1 MRLRPLTLS
10 DVSRCAELEKV
21 LFPGE
26 SPWPARAFEQELAAG
41 HTTYWAVDASVNHVD
56 HDDNRVGHNGNHVDR
71 DDNRVGHN
79 DNHVD
84 HDVIHVDDEVVGYA
98 GVGRMGP
105 AAWPEYEIRTIG
117 VAPEA
122 QRRGIARMMMDAIVE
137 LADSHDAP
145 IFLEVRVGNDPA
157 IRLYEAYDFVI
168 NGLRRN
174 YYQPSGADAHTMYRP
189 RKSER

>member
-1 MRLRPLTLS
+1 MRLRPLVLE
-10 DVSRCAELEKV
+10 DAPRCAELEKV

-26 SPWPARAFEQELAAG
+26 TPWPARAFEQEIAAG
-41 HTTYWAVDASVNHVD
+41 HTTYWAVDAGV
-56 HDDNRVGHNGNHVDR
+56 NRVGHNV
-71 DDNRVGHN
+71 NRG
-79 DNHVD
+79 
-84 HDVIHVDDEVVGYA
+84 EALGYA

-117 VAPEA
+117 VDPAA
-122 QRRGIARMMMDAIVE
+122 QRQGIARLMMDAIVE

-189 RKSER
+189 RKSERC

>member
-1 MRLRPLTLS
+1 MRLRPLVL
-10 DVSRCAELEKV
+10 DDAPRCAELEKV

-26 SPWPARAFEQELAAG
+26 TPWPARAFEQEIAAG
-41 HTTYWAVDASVNHVD
+41 HTTYWAVDASVNRED
-56 HDDNRVGHNGNHVDR
+56 HKDNREDHKDNRVD
-71 DDNRVGHN
+71 HN
-79 DNHVD
+79 DNRG
-84 HDVIHVDDEVVGYA
+84 EVLGYA

-117 VAPEA
+117 VDPAA
-122 QRRGIARMMMDAIVE
+122 QRRGIARLMMDAIVE

>member
-1 MRLRPLTLS
+1 MRLRPLVL
-10 DVSRCAELEKV
+10 DDAPRCAELEKV

-26 SPWPARAFEQELAAG
+26 TPWPARAFEQEIAAG
-41 HTTYWAVDASVNHVD
+41 HTTYWAVDASINHNA
-56 HDDNRVGHNGNHVDR
+56 NRG
-71 DDNRVGHN
+71 
-79 DNHVD
+79 
-84 HDVIHVDDEVVGYA
+84 EVLGYA

-117 VAPEA
+117 VDPAA
-122 QRRGIARMMMDAIVE
+122 QRRGIARLMMDAIVE

-174 YYQPSGADAHTMYRP
+174 YYRPSGADAHTMYRP

>member
-41 HTTYWAVDASVNHVD
+41 HTTYWAVDMNV
-56 HDDNRVGHNGNHVDR
+56 
-71 DDNRVGHN
+71 NRVGHN
-79 DNHVD
+79 DNHD
-84 HDVIHVDDEVVGYA
+84 AHNVVGYA

>member
-1 MRLRPLTLS
+1 MRLRPLVLE
-10 DVSRCAELEKV
+10 DAPRCAELEKV

-26 SPWPARAFEQELAAG
+26 TPWPARAFEQEIAAG
-41 HTTYWAVDASVNHVD
+41 HTTYWAVDASVN
-56 HDDNRVGHNGNHVDR
+56 R
-71 DDNRVGHN
+71 DDHN
-79 DNHVD
+79 DNRG
-84 HDVIHVDDEVVGYA
+84 EALGYA

-117 VAPEA
+117 VDPAA
-122 QRRGIARMMMDAIVE
+122 QRQGIARLMMDAIVE

-189 RKSER
+189 RKSERC

>member
-1 MRLRPLTLS
+1 MRLRPLAVA
-10 DVSRCAELEKV
+10 DAARCAELEKV

-26 SPWPARAFEQELAAG
+26 SPWPARAFEQEIAAG
-41 HTTYWAVDASVNHVD
+41 HTTYWAVDASVNRAD
-56 HDDNRVGHNGNHVDR
+56 
-71 DDNRVGHN
+71 HN
-79 DNHVD
+79 DNHAQVL
-84 HDVIHVDDEVVGYA
+84 GYA

>member
-1 MRLRPLTLS
+1 MRLRPLTS
-10 DVSRCAELEKV
+10 ADASRCAQLEKV

-26 SPWPARAFEQELAAG
+26 SPWPARAFEQEIAAG
-41 HTTYWAVDASVNHVD
+41 HTTYWAVDASVNRED
-56 HDDNRVGHNGNHVDR
+56 
-71 DDNRVGHN
+71 HN
-79 DNHVD
+79 DNRA
-84 HDVIHVDDEVVGYA
+84 EVLGYA

-105 AAWPEYEIRTIG
+105 AAWPEYEIHTIG
-117 VAPEA
+117 VDPAA
-122 QRRGIARMMMDAIVE
+122 QRRGIARLMMDAIVE

-189 RKSER
+189 RKSERC

>member
-1 MRLRPLTLS
+1 MRLRPLVLE
-10 DVSRCAELEKV
+10 DAPRCAELEKV

-26 SPWPARAFEQELAAG
+26 TPWPARAFEQEIAAG
-41 HTTYWAVDASVNHVD
+41 HTTYWAVDAGVN
-56 HDDNRVGHNGNHVDR
+56 R
-71 DDNRVGHN
+71 DDHN
-79 DNHVD
+79 DD
-84 HDVIHVDDEVVGYA
+84 RGEALGYA
-98 GVGRMGP
+98 GVGRRGP

-117 VAPEA
+117 VDPAA
-122 QRRGIARMMMDAIVE
+122 QRRGIARLMMDAIVE

-189 RKSER
+189 RKSERC

>member
-1 MRLRPLTLS
+1 MRLRPLAS
-10 DVSRCAELEKV
+10 ADAPRCAELEKV

-26 SPWPARAFEQELAAG
+26 SPWPARAFEQEIAAG
-41 HTTYWAVDASVNHVD
+41 HTTYWAVDASVN
-56 HDDNRVGHNGNHVDR
+56 
-71 DDNRVGHN
+71 RVGHN
-79 DNHVD
+79 DNHA
-84 HDVIHVDDEVVGYA
+84 EVLGYA

-117 VAPEA
+117 VDPAA
-122 QRRGIARMMMDAIVE
+122 QRQGIARLMMDAIVE

-189 RKSER
+189 RKSERC

>member
-1 MRLRPLTLS
+1 MRLRPLTS
-10 DVSRCAELEKV
+10 ADAPRCAELEKV

-26 SPWPARAFEQELAAG
+26 SPWPARAFEQEIAAG
-41 HTTYWAVDASVNHVD
+41 HTTYWAVDASVN
-56 HDDNRVGHNGNHVDR
+56 R
-71 DDNRVGHN
+71 DDHN
-79 DNHVD
+79 DNRT
-84 HDVIHVDDEVVGYA
+84 EVLGYA

-105 AAWPEYEIRTIG
+105 AAWPEFEIRTIG
-117 VAPEA
+117 VDPAA
-122 QRRGIARMMMDAIVE
+122 QRQGIARLMMDAIVE

-189 RKSER
+189 RKSERC

>member
-1 MRLRPLTLS
+1 MRLRPLIPA
-10 DVSRCAELEKV
+10 DAPRCAELEEI

-26 SPWPARAFEQELAAG
+26 SPWPARAFEQEIAAG
-41 HTTYWAVDASVNHVD
+41 HTTYWAVDASVN
-56 HDDNRVGHNGNHVDR
+56 RAGHNVNHG
-71 DDNRVGHN
+71 GHN
-79 DNHVD
+79 DNHAQVL
-84 HDVIHVDDEVVGYA
+84 GYA

-122 QRRGIARMMMDAIVE
+122 QRRGIARLMMDAIVE
-137 LADSHDAP
+137 LADAHDAP
-145 IFLEVRVGNDPA
+145 IFLEVRVGNEPA

>member
-1 MRLRPLTLS
+1 MRLRPLTPA
-10 DVSRCAELEKV
+10 DAPRCAELEKV

-26 SPWPARAFEQELAAG
+26 HPWPAHAFEQEIAEG
-41 HTTYWAVDASVNHVD
+41 HTTYWAVDASVNRED
-56 HDDNRVGHNGNHVDR
+56 
-71 DDNRVGHN
+71 HN
-79 DNHVD
+79 DNRA
-84 HDVIHVDDEVVGYA
+84 EVLGYA

-105 AAWPEYEIRTIG
+105 AAWPEYEIHTIG
-117 VAPEA
+117 VDPAA
-122 QRRGIARMMMDAIVE
+122 QRRGIARLMMDAIVE

-189 RKSER
+189 RKSERC

>member
-1 MRLRPLTLS
+1 MRLRPLTLG
-10 DVSRCAELEKV
+10 DVPRCAELEKV

-41 HTTYWAVDASVNHVD
+41 HTTYWAVDMNVNRVD
-56 HDDNRVGHNGNHVDR
+56 HDDNH
-71 DDNRVGHN
+71 VGHN
-79 DNHVD
+79 DNRAD
-84 HDVIHVDDEVVGYA
+84 HDDNCDDDVAHNVVGYA

-157 IRLYEAYDFVI
+157 IGLYEAYDFVI

>member
-1 MRLRPLTLS
+1 MRLRPLTS
-10 DVSRCAELEKV
+10 ADAPHCAELEKV

-26 SPWPARAFEQELAAG
+26 SPWPARAFEQEIAAG
-41 HTTYWAVDASVNHVD
+41 HTTYWAVDMNV
-56 HDDNRVGHNGNHVDR
+56 NRVGHN
-71 DDNRVGHN
+71 DNRVGHN
-79 DNHVD
+79 DNRG
-84 HDVIHVDDEVVGYA
+84 EVLGYA

-117 VAPEA
+117 VDPAA
-122 QRRGIARMMMDAIVE
+122 QRRGIARLMMDAIVE

-145 IFLEVRVGNDPA
+145 IFLEVRVGNEPA

-189 RKSER
+189 RKSERC

>member
-10 DVSRCAELEKV
+10 DVPRCAELEKV

-41 HTTYWAVDASVNHVD
+41 HTTYWAVDEGVNRVD
-56 HDDNRVGHNGNHVDR
+56 HDV
-71 DDNRVGHN
+71 NRVGHN

-84 HDVIHVDDEVVGYA
+84 HDVIHVAHNVVGYA

>member
-1 MRLRPLTLS
+1 MRLRPLIPA
-10 DVSRCAELEKV
+10 DAPRCAELEKI
-21 LFPGE
+21 LFPDE
-26 SPWPARAFEQELAAG
+26 SPWPARAFEQEIAAG
-41 HTTYWAVDASVNHVD
+41 HTTYWAVDEAEQ
-56 HDDNRVGHNGNHVDR
+56 
-71 DDNRVGHN
+71 
-79 DNHVD
+79 
-84 HDVIHVDDEVVGYA
+84 DDEPWEALGYA

-105 AAWPEYEIRTIG
+105 AAWPDYEIRTIG

-122 QRRGIARMMMDAIVE
+122 QRRGIARMMMDAIIE
-137 LADSHDAP
+137 LADAHDAP
-145 IFLEVRVGNDPA
+145 IFLEVRVGNEPA

>member
-1 MRLRPLTLS
+1 MRLRPLTLN
-10 DVSRCAELEKV
+10 DVPRCAELEKV

-41 HTTYWAVDASVNHVD
+41 HTTYWVVDVSVNHVGHNDNRVDRDVNHVD
-56 HDDNRVGHNGNHVDR
+56 HDDNQ
-71 DDNRVGHN
+71 
-79 DNHVD
+79 
-84 HDVIHVDDEVVGYA
+84 VVGYA
-98 GVGRMGP
+98 GVGHMGP

>member
-10 DVSRCAELEKV
+10 DVPRCAELEKV

-26 SPWPARAFEQELAAG
+26 SPWPARAFEQEIAAG
-41 HTTYWAVDASVNHVD
+41 HTTYWVVDASVNHVG
-56 HDDNRVGHNGNHVDR
+56 HNDNRVGHNGNHVDH
-71 DDNRVGHN
+71 DDS
-79 DNHVD
+79 
-84 HDVIHVDDEVVGYA
+84 EALGYA

>member
-10 DVSRCAELEKV
+10 DVPRCAELEKV

-41 HTTYWAVDASVNHVD
+41 HTTYWAVDMNV
-56 HDDNRVGHNGNHVDR
+56 
-71 DDNRVGHN
+71 NRVGHN
-79 DNHVD
+79 DNRVD
-84 HDVIHVDDEVVGYA
+84 HDVIHVAHNVVGYA

>member
-1 MRLRPLTLS
+1 MRLRPLVL
-10 DVSRCAELEKV
+10 DDAPRCAELEKV

-26 SPWPARAFEQELAAG
+26 TPWPARAFEQEIAAG
-41 HTTYWAVDASVNHVD
+41 HTTYWAVDMNVNRED
-56 HDDNRVGHNGNHVDR
+56 HKDNRVGHNA
-71 DDNRVGHN
+71 NRG
-79 DNHVD
+79 
-84 HDVIHVDDEVVGYA
+84 EVLGYA

-117 VAPEA
+117 VDPAA
-122 QRRGIARMMMDAIVE
+122 QRRGIARLMMDAIVE

>member
-1 MRLRPLTLS
+1 MRLRPLVL
-10 DVSRCAELEKV
+10 DDAPRCAELEKV

-26 SPWPARAFEQELAAG
+26 TPWPARAFEQEIAAG
-41 HTTYWAVDASVNHVD
+41 HTTYWAVDASVN
-56 HDDNRVGHNGNHVDR
+56 
-71 DDNRVGHN
+71 RVGHN
-79 DNHVD
+79 DNRA
-84 HDVIHVDDEVVGYA
+84 EVLGYA

-117 VAPEA
+117 VDPAA
-122 QRRGIARMMMDAIVE
+122 QRQGIARLMMDAIVE

-174 YYQPSGADAHTMYRP
+174 YYQPSGAGAHTMYRP
-189 RKSER
+189 RKSERC

>member
-1 MRLRPLTLS
+1 MRLRPLVLE
-10 DVSRCAELEKV
+10 DAPRCAELEKV

-26 SPWPARAFEQELAAG
+26 TPWPPRAFEQEIAAG
-41 HTTYWAVDASVNHVD
+41 HTTYWAVDMNVNRDD
-56 HDDNRVGHNGNHVDR
+56 HIDNRVDYNVNR
-71 DDNRVGHN
+71 DDHN
-79 DNHVD
+79 DD
-84 HDVIHVDDEVVGYA
+84 RGEALGYA

-117 VAPEA
+117 VDPAA
-122 QRRGIARMMMDAIVE
+122 QRRGIARLMMDAIVE

-145 IFLEVRVGNDPA
+145 IFLEVRVGNEPA

-189 RKSER
+189 RKSERC

>member
-1 MRLRPLTLS
+1 MRLRPLTLG
-10 DVSRCAELEKV
+10 DVPRCAELEKV

-41 HTTYWAVDASVNHVD
+41 HTTYWAVDASVNRVD
-56 HDDNRVGHNGNHVDR
+56 HDV
-71 DDNRVGHN
+71 NRVGHN
-79 DNHVD
+79 DNRAD
-84 HDVIHVDDEVVGYA
+84 HDVIHVAHNVVGYA

>member
-10 DVSRCAELEKV
+10 DVPHCAELEKV

-26 SPWPARAFEQELAAG
+26 SPWPARAFEQEIAAG
-41 HTTYWAVDASVNHVD
+41 HTTYWAVDASVNHV
-56 HDDNRVGHNGNHVDR
+56 
-71 DDNRVGHN
+71 GHN
-79 DNHVD
+79 DNRD
-84 HDVIHVDDEVVGYA
+84 DDVAHEVVGYA

>member
-1 MRLRPLTLS
+1 MRLRPLVLE
-10 DVSRCAELEKV
+10 DAPRCAELEKV

-26 SPWPARAFEQELAAG
+26 TPWPARAFEQEIAAG
-41 HTTYWAVDASVNHVD
+41 HTTYWAVDAGVNRVD
-56 HDDNRVGHNGNHVDR
+56 HIDNRVDHNVNREDHS
-71 DDNRVGHN
+71 DNRG
-79 DNHVD
+79 
-84 HDVIHVDDEVVGYA
+84 EALGYA

-117 VAPEA
+117 VDPAA
-122 QRRGIARMMMDAIVE
+122 QRRGIARLMMDAIVE

-189 RKSER
+189 RKSERC

>member
-1 MRLRPLTLS
+1 MRLRPLAS
-10 DVSRCAELEKV
+10 ADAPRCAELEKV

-26 SPWPARAFEQELAAG
+26 SPWPARAFEQEIAAG
-41 HTTYWAVDASVNHVD
+41 HTTYWAVDASVNRVGHNV
-56 HDDNRVGHNGNHVDR
+56 NRVGHN
-71 DDNRVGHN
+71 DNRVGHN
-79 DNHVD
+79 DNRA
-84 HDVIHVDDEVVGYA
+84 EVLGYA

-117 VAPEA
+117 VDPAA
-122 QRRGIARMMMDAIVE
+122 QRQGIARLMMDAIVE

-189 RKSER
+189 RTSESC

>member
-1 MRLRPLTLS
+1 MRLRPLTS
-10 DVSRCAELEKV
+10 ADAPRCAELEKV

-26 SPWPARAFEQELAAG
+26 SPWPARAFEQEIAAG
-41 HTTYWAVDASVNHVD
+41 HTTYWAVDAS
-56 HDDNRVGHNGNHVDR
+56 DNQDT
-71 DDNRVGHN
+71 NRAKVL
-79 DNHVD
+79 
-84 HDVIHVDDEVVGYA
+84 GYA

-117 VAPEA
+117 VDPAA
-122 QRRGIARMMMDAIVE
+122 QRQGIARLMMDTIVE

-189 RKSER
+189 RKSERC

>member
-1 MRLRPLTLS
+1 MYKRQR
-10 DVSRCAELEKV
+10 
-21 LFPGE
+21 
-26 SPWPARAFEQELAAG
+26 
-41 HTTYWAVDASVNHVD
+41 VD
-56 HDDNRVGHNGNHVDR
+56 H

-84 HDVIHVDDEVVGYA
+84 REVIHVAHNVVGYA

>member
-1 MRLRPLTLS
+1 MRLRPLTS
-10 DVSRCAELEKV
+10 ADAPRCAELEKV

-26 SPWPARAFEQELAAG
+26 SPWPARAFEQEIAAG
-41 HTTYWAVDASVNHVD
+41 HTTYWAVDAGV
-56 HDDNRVGHNGNHVDR
+56 NRVGHNDNRVDHN
-71 DDNRVGHN
+71 DNRVGHN
-79 DNHVD
+79 DNRG
-84 HDVIHVDDEVVGYA
+84 EVLGYA

-117 VAPEA
+117 VDPAA
-122 QRRGIARMMMDAIVE
+122 QRRGIARLMMDAIVE

-145 IFLEVRVGNDPA
+145 IFLEVRVGNEPA

-189 RKSER
+189 RKSERC

>member
-1 MRLRPLTLS
+1 MRLRPLVL
-10 DVSRCAELEKV
+10 DDAPRCAELEKV

-26 SPWPARAFEQELAAG
+26 TPWPARAFEQEIAAG
-41 HTTYWAVDASVNHVD
+41 HTTYWAVDMNVNRED
-56 HDDNRVGHNGNHVDR
+56 HKDNRVGHNA
-71 DDNRVGHN
+71 NRG
-79 DNHVD
+79 
-84 HDVIHVDDEVVGYA
+84 EVLGYA

-117 VAPEA
+117 VDPAA
-122 QRRGIARMMMDAIVE
+122 QRRGIARLMMDAIVE

-189 RKSER
+189 RKSERC

>member
-1 MRLRPLTLS
+1 MRLRPLVL
-10 DVSRCAELEKV
+10 DDAPRCAELEKV

-26 SPWPARAFEQELAAG
+26 TPWPSRAFEQEIAAG
-41 HTTYWAVDASVNHVD
+41 HTTYWAVDMNVNRVD
-56 HDDNRVGHNGNHVDR
+56 HNDNRVDHNDNRVDHN
-71 DDNRVGHN
+71 DNRVGHN
-79 DNHVD
+79 DNRVGHND
-84 HDVIHVDDEVVGYA
+84 KRGELFGYA

-117 VAPEA
+117 VDPAA
-122 QRRGIARMMMDAIVE
+122 QRQGIARMMMDAIVE

>member
-1 MRLRPLTLS
+1 MRLRPLTS
-10 DVSRCAELEKV
+10 ADAPRCAELEKV

-26 SPWPARAFEQELAAG
+26 SPWPARAFEQEIAAG
-41 HTTYWAVDASVNHVD
+41 HTTYWAVDASVN
-56 HDDNRVGHNGNHVDR
+56 R
-71 DDNRVGHN
+71 DDHN
-79 DNHVD
+79 DNRT
-84 HDVIHVDDEVVGYA
+84 EVLGYA

-105 AAWPEYEIRTIG
+105 AAWPEFEIRTIG
-117 VAPEA
+117 VDPAA
-122 QRRGIARMMMDAIVE
+122 QRQGIARLMMDAIVE
-137 LADSHDAP
+137 LADSYDAP

-189 RKSER
+189 RKSERC

>member
-1 MRLRPLTLS
+1 MRLRPLVLE
-10 DVSRCAELEKV
+10 DAPRCAELEKV

-26 SPWPARAFEQELAAG
+26 TPWPARAFEQEIAAG
-41 HTTYWAVDASVNHVD
+41 HTTYWAVDAGVNRVD
-56 HDDNRVGHNGNHVDR
+56 HNVNREDHSDNRG
-71 DDNRVGHN
+71 
-79 DNHVD
+79 
-84 HDVIHVDDEVVGYA
+84 EALGYA

-117 VAPEA
+117 VDPAA
-122 QRRGIARMMMDAIVE
+122 QRRGIARLMMDAIVE

-189 RKSER
+189 RKSERC

>member
-26 SPWPARAFEQELAAG
+26 SPWPARAFEQEIAAG
-41 HTTYWAVDASVNHVD
+41 HTTYWVVDASVNHV
-56 HDDNRVGHNGNHVDR
+56 GHN
-71 DDNRVGHN
+71 DNRVGHN

-84 HDVIHVDDEVVGYA
+84 RDVNPVDHDVIHVDHEVVGYA

-105 AAWPEYEIRTIG
+105 VAWPEYEIRTIG

>member
-1 MRLRPLTLS
+1 MRLRPLTPA
-10 DVSRCAELEKV
+10 DAPRCAELEKV

-26 SPWPARAFEQELAAG
+26 HPWPAHAFEQEIAAG
-41 HTTYWAVDASVNHVD
+41 HTTYWAVDASVNRED
-56 HDDNRVGHNGNHVDR
+56 
-71 DDNRVGHN
+71 HN
-79 DNHVD
+79 DNRA
-84 HDVIHVDDEVVGYA
+84 EVLGYA

-105 AAWPEYEIRTIG
+105 AAWPEYEIHTIG
-117 VAPEA
+117 VDPAA
-122 QRRGIARMMMDAIVE
+122 QRQGIARLMMDAIVE

-189 RKSER
+189 RKSERC

>member
-1 MRLRPLTLS
+1 MRLRPLVLE
-10 DVSRCAELEKV
+10 DAPRCAELEKV

-26 SPWPARAFEQELAAG
+26 TPWPARAFEQEIAAG
-41 HTTYWAVDASVNHVD
+41 HTTYWAVDAGVN
-56 HDDNRVGHNGNHVDR
+56 R
-71 DDNRVGHN
+71 DDHN
-79 DNHVD
+79 DNRGKAL
-84 HDVIHVDDEVVGYA
+84 GYA

-117 VAPEA
+117 VDPAA
-122 QRRGIARMMMDAIVE
+122 QRQGIARLMMDAIVE

-189 RKSER
+189 RKSERC

>member
-10 DVSRCAELEKV
+10 DVPRCAELEKL

-41 HTTYWAVDASVNHVD
+41 HTTYWVVDASVNHVD
-56 HDDNRVGHNGNHVDR
+56 HDDNRVGHN
-71 DDNRVGHN
+71 
-79 DNHVD
+79 DNHAD
-84 HDVIHVDDEVVGYA
+84 HDVIHVAHNVVGYA

>member
-1 MRLRPLTLS
+1 MRLRPLTS
-10 DVSRCAELEKV
+10 ADASRCAELEKV

-26 SPWPARAFEQELAAG
+26 SPWQARAFEQEIAAG
-41 HTTYWAVDASVNHVD
+41 HTTYWAVDMNVNRDD
-56 HDDNRVGHNGNHVDR
+56 HNDNRDDHNDNRV
-71 DDNRVGHN
+71 
-79 DNHVD
+79 
-84 HDVIHVDDEVVGYA
+84 EVLGYA

-105 AAWPEYEIRTIG
+105 AAWPEYEIHTIG
-117 VAPEA
+117 VDPAA
-122 QRRGIARMMMDAIVE
+122 QRRGIARLMMDAIVE

-189 RKSER
+189 RKSERC